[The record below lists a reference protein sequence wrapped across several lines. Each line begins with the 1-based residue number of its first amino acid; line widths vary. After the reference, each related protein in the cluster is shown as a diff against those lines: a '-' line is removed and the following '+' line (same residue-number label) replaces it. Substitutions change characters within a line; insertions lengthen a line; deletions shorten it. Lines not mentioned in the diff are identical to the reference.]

1 MKKHLPLIK
10 LYIHIVVLWEQLITL
25 PWDSHCSD
33 EKQQSAGVTVEI
45 NSPETAGPADTKG
58 HKANDVI

>member
-1 MKKHLPLIK
+1 MRKHLPLIK
-10 LYIHIVVLWEQLITL
+10 LYIHTVVLWEQLIML
-25 PWDSHCSD
+25 LWYSHCFD

-58 HKANDVI
+58 HKANNVI